1 MHRNI
6 GVTMQKAGPS
16 TVLYL
21 EKKSQMNK
29 QMYYFYN
36 QEFHYLIF
44 PICFQGC
51 VRLHQGY
58 VNKDVPLT
66 QQYQITFASI
76 ISKVLQS
83 SFYKKQGKRSTQY
96 QEWQSWHTDEAGIL
110 YLSPFTEHL
119 LHPCLSISI
128 HLLIQCFMSLI
139 QNNMLPQQPFLGRLY
154 TCIFTTCTGVCM
166 LNISMTHG

>member
-6 GVTMQKAGPS
+6 GVTMQKTVPS

-29 QMYYFYN
+29 QMYYYYN
-36 QEFHYLIF
+36 QEFHYRIF

-66 QQYQITFASI
+66 QQYLITFASI
-76 ISKVLQS
+76 ISKDLQY
-83 SFYKKQGKRSTQY
+83 SFYKKQGKRSAQY
-96 QEWQSWHTDEAGIL
+96 QEWQSWHTDGAF
-110 YLSPFTEHL
+110 FTRGHL
-119 LHPCLSISI
+119 LNIYYIHVSPSLFIYLYSVSCLSSRKICY
-128 HLLIQCFMSLI
+128 LNSL
-139 QNNMLPQQPFLGRLY
+139 FLEDYIRVFSPLVQGY
-154 TCIFTTCTGVCM
+154 ACST
-166 LNISMTHG
+166 SP